1 MTDSDIDNPSRPR
14 RGRPPGRP
22 HAQPDGADQR
32 SRIIEIA
39 LALYAR
45 HGYNGTTLAAIARA
59 AGMTPA
65 AVHYYFKTREQLFDE
80 VHEAHIAPMRGR
92 VEAIFEEYRGDP
104 VAAFVKVAERFVEV
118 AEEHEWIAPVFF
130 GDLLTEGDTFRKHA
144 RNKVDYKKQEA
155 FHARI
160 LQWQAEGLLNRDL
173 DPALVMPSIMSLT
186 MLFMAARRKWKD
198 DPMRKDVD
206 REAIRRH
213 AAALLGHGLGPVK
226 A

>member
-1 MTDSDIDNPSRPR
+1 MTDPDTSTLKKPR

-22 HAQPDGADQR
+22 HAQPDSADQR
-32 SRIIEIA
+32 SRIIDIA

-45 HGYNGTTLAAIARA
+45 QGYAGTTLAAIARA
-59 AGMTPA
+59 ADMTPA

-92 VEAIFEEYRGDP
+92 VEAIFQEYKGDP
-104 VAAFVKVAERFVEV
+104 VAAFIKVAERFVEV
-118 AEEHEWIAPVFF
+118 ADEHEWIAPVFF

-144 RNKVDYKKQEA
+144 RHKIDYKKQEA
-155 FHARI
+155 FHERI
-160 LQWQAEGLLNRDL
+160 LQWQAEGLLNPDL

-198 DPMRKDVD
+198 DPIRKDVD
-206 REAIRRH
+206 RESIRKH
-213 AAALLGHGLGPVK
+213 AAALLGHGLGPAK

>member
-1 MTDSDIDNPSRPR
+1 MTNPNASPTTKPR

-32 SRIIEIA
+32 SRLIEIA
-39 LALYAR
+39 LGLFARYGYAA
-45 HGYNGTTLAAIARA
+45 TTLAAIARA

-80 VHEAHIAPMRGR
+80 IHQAHISPMRER
-92 VEAIFEEYRGDP
+92 VEAIFHEHKTDP
-104 VAAFVKVAERFVEV
+104 VSAFVKVAERFVEV
-118 AEEHEWIAPVFF
+118 ADEHAWIAPVFF
-130 GDLLTEGDTFRKHA
+130 GDLLTESDALRKHMHQ
-144 RNKVDYKKQEA
+144 KKDPKEQAA
-155 FHARI
+155 FHERI
-160 LQWQAEGLLNRDL
+160 HQWQREGLLNPGL

-198 DPMRKDVD
+198 DPLRKDID

-213 AAALLGHGLGPVK
+213 ATALLGHGLGPVK

>member
-1 MTDSDIDNPSRPR
+1 MTKPDTAQSLKPR

-22 HAQPDGADQR
+22 HAQPDAADQR
-32 SRIIEIA
+32 GRLIEIA

-45 HGYNGTTLAAIARA
+45 HGYAATTLAAIARA
-59 AGMTPA
+59 ADMTPA

-92 VEAIFEEYRGDP
+92 VEAIFQEYKGDP
-104 VAAFVKVAERFVEV
+104 VSALVKVAERFVEV

-130 GDLLTEGDTFRKHA
+130 GDLLTEGDTFRKHT
-144 RNKVDYKKQEA
+144 RHKVDYKKQEA
-155 FHARI
+155 FHERI
-160 LQWQAEGLLNRDL
+160 VQWQSEGLLSKDL

-198 DPMRKDVD
+198 DPFRRHID
-206 REAIRRH
+206 RETIRRH
-213 AAALLGHGLGPVK
+213 AAALLGHGLGPAK

>member
-1 MTDSDIDNPSRPR
+1 MTDSDIDNPTRPR

-22 HAQPDGADQR
+22 HAQPDAADQR

-45 HGYNGTTLAAIARA
+45 YGYNGTTLAAIARA

-65 AVHYYFKTREQLFDE
+65 AVHYYFKTREQLFDA

-144 RNKVDYKKQEA
+144 RNKIDYKKQEA

>member
-1 MTDSDIDNPSRPR
+1 MDTSPTPKPR

-22 HAQPDGADQR
+22 HAQPDNADQR
-32 SRIIEIA
+32 GRIIEIA

-45 HGYNGTTLAAIARA
+45 QGYTGTTLAAIARE

-92 VEAIFEEYRGDP
+92 VEAIFQEYKGDP

-118 AEEHEWIAPVFF
+118 AEQHEWIAPVFF
-130 GDLLTEGDTFRKHA
+130 GDLLTEGDSFRKHA
-144 RNKVDYKKQEA
+144 RGKVDYKKQET
-155 FHARI
+155 FHAQI
-160 LQWQAEGLLNRDL
+160 AQWQAEGLLNPEL

-198 DPMRKDVD
+198 DPLRKEID
-206 REAIRRH
+206 RESIRRH
-213 AAALLGHGLGPVK
+213 AAALLGRGLGP
-226 A
+226 ARA

>member
-1 MTDSDIDNPSRPR
+1 MTDSDIDTPSRPR

>member
-1 MTDSDIDNPSRPR
+1 MTDSDIDNPTRPR

-45 HGYNGTTLAAIARA
+45 YGYNGTTLAAIARA

>member
-1 MTDSDIDNPSRPR
+1 MTDSDIDNPTRPR